1 MRIALLNPNT
11 TESMTA
17 SMLSVART
25 VAAADVELVPLTAVR
40 GPTAIESHV
49 DEAYAAAAV
58 ADLLLE
64 HPELDGYVIACAS
77 DPGLFAARELV
88 AAPVVG
94 IGEAAY
100 LYACNLGL
108 TFSLITTLPRD
119 IPATRVRIAMHGL
132 ASRCASVRAA
142 GVPVLETGAANEA
155 GTAAV
160 IEQGRLA
167 VAGDGA
173 EVLVLGCGG
182 MADLPAIVSAELGV
196 PVVDGVAAAVTLVTG
211 LVRCGL
217 RTSKRSAFAW
227 PEPIAYTGMRAPSR
241 LPLER

>member
-11 TESMTA
+11 TEHMTET
-17 SMLSVART
+17 MLSVARG
-25 VAAADVELVPLTAVR
+25 VAPGDVELVALTAQR

-49 DEAYAAAAV
+49 DEAYASAGV
-58 ADLLLE
+58 ADLVLE
-64 HPELDGYVIACAS
+64 HADLDGYVIACAS

-88 AAPVVG
+88 EAPVVG

-100 LYACNLGL
+100 LYACTLGL
-108 TFSLITTLPRD
+108 TFSLITTLARD
-119 IPATRVRIAMHGL
+119 IPAARVRIATHGL
-132 ASRCASVRAA
+132 GGRCASVRAA

-167 VAGDGA
+167 VAEDGA

-182 MADLPAIVSAELGV
+182 MADLPKIVSAELGV

-227 PEPIAYTGMRAPSR
+227 PEPIAYRGMRAPSR